1 MNTNL
6 LKSVFKYSGIL
17 LASVGTGF
25 IIGKQEKLLKKVK
38 NNIFSRDNSTDKSR
52 KNKNYDIPEFIKSN
66 KGLILETLIKF
77 CENFEPKLEVVR
89 NFIPEMN
96 ENDGSKAKCFF
107 DPETL
112 IPYKIVINKT
122 NSINEE
128 VRLLIHEIAHAILHS
143 GNDRLR
149 AEDGLS
155 SRELEAE
162 LTTFLVLDELGMKLS
177 DSDLS
182 YLNGYFDKV
191 GEAVLTFEKSR
202 DRIYSAFEK
211 IIEGIIKFAER
222 PETEQNNEASTYKSK
237 SFLELELQR
246 KLISD
251 IDEKGIVK
259 LKKLIILFKKE
270 KPIELLI
277 LVNQFIEKNYK
288 NPFVETLIINI
299 HSYCLELSTRSEV
312 EEITL
317 TENFS
322 ILDAFQLILALPPR
336 KSGLIKSNINNEK
349 YSYDSGT
356 YEFFSEYLEDS
367 VWWHYECIGV
377 YYYAKIDSSSV
388 RELASKYKIH
398 TRITDRWNNVYE
410 VFDPNGKPVDIVK
423 YKLGET
429 GIAL

>member
-6 LKSVFKYSGIL
+6 LKSVFKFSGIL

-25 IIGKQEKLLKKVK
+25 IIGKQEKLLKKIK
-38 NNIFSRDNSTDKSR
+38 NTVFSKHKSKDNER
-52 KNKNYDIPEFIKSN
+52 KNKDFEIPEFIKSN
-66 KGLILETLIKF
+66 QRIILDALIKF
-77 CENFEPKLEVVR
+77 CGNFDPKVEVMR

-96 ENDGSKAKCFF
+96 EDDGSKAKCFF
-107 DPETL
+107 DPETF

-122 NSINEE
+122 NNINEE

-143 GNDRLR
+143 GNNRLKT
-149 AEDGLS
+149 EDGLS

-162 LTTFLVLDELGMKLS
+162 LTTFLVLDELGIKLS

-182 YLNGYFDKV
+182 YLNAYFDKV

-202 DRIYSAFEK
+202 DRIYLAFEK
-211 IIEGIIKFAER
+211 IIEGIIKYSEK
-222 PETEQNNEASTYKSK
+222 PETDNINKIPTYKSK
-237 SFLELELQR
+237 SFLELEFQR
-246 KLISD
+246 KLISE

-270 KPIELLI
+270 KPIDLLL
-277 LVNQFIEKNYK
+277 LVNQFIEKDYK
-288 NPFVETLIINI
+288 NPFVECLITNI
-299 HSYCLELSTRSEV
+299 HSYCLELLTRSEV
-312 EEITL
+312 EKIAL

-322 ILDAFQLILALPPR
+322 IFDALQIILALPPR
-336 KSGLIKSNINNEK
+336 KSGSIKSNTNNER

-356 YEFFSEYLEDS
+356 YEFFAEYLQDS
-367 VWWHYECIGV
+367 VWWDYKCIGV

-388 RELASKYKIH
+388 RELASKYKVH

-410 VFDPNGKPVDIVK
+410 VFDLNGKPLDIVK

-429 GIAL
+429 GVPL